1 MRMITML
8 ILSLGIGIY
17 VFGISQQIGYTQ
29 EVLHW
34 KRILFLGVSFGL
46 MEMLMLLFGV
56 GLSVWIPT
64 QRWLQ
69 EVVVIALI
77 LIGADMFRRAVWGKA
92 PEERREELVSLQR
105 LFVIALSA
113 EIKTVLIGFCFAWE
127 GRSPWVYA
135 PMIWGVSTIVAVLG
149 FTYGYHVGCRFW
161 KALTGIGGIF
171 LILASLGVYFHL
183 I

>member
-34 KRILFLGVSFGL
+34 KRDLFLGVSFGL

-69 EVVVIALI
+69 EVVIIALI

-92 PEERREELVSLQR
+92 PEERREEPGQPAASVRDRSVSGNQDGIDR
-105 LFVIALSA
+105 FLF
-113 EIKTVLIGFCFAWE
+113 C
-127 GRSPWVYA
+127 
-135 PMIWGVSTIVAVLG
+135 LG
-149 FTYGYHVGCRFW
+149 GT
-161 KALTGIGGIF
+161 
-171 LILASLGVYFHL
+171 
-183 I
+183 